1 MTVPRSQMVRKR
13 PQPSPASPPK
23 EPVSP
28 ALETGLGPVMSSDHW
43 DITNVTQ
50 AKAGKVTLRQAR
62 PRPAGTFPL
71 SREQAQ
77 AGMVTVHTG
86 ELTICFTTVLEY
98 RFGVCHPPTWE
109 AQRIRAPGL
118 PPSRGRP
125 WFSLPGEP
133 PAQASFQG
141 PRTASPQGRGRSQG
155 RRLRGT
161 ARPGSHAFSL
171 VLPGVFVCSPLGLSL
186 AFSED
191 TNPCPL
197 TPLDHTASIL
207 GGFSVHTQP
216 PSALSPQ
223 LPTRLPLPQ
232 AAQLQGSLLW
242 EPPVPAVAHRPLYP
256 VLCPKTISQPLA
268 LHPPAS
274 PDPGPWL

>member
-1 MTVPRSQMVRKR
+1 MVRKR

-62 PRPAGTFPL
+62 PCPAGTFPP

-155 RRLRGT
+155 LRLRGT
-161 ARPGSHAFSL
+161 AHPGSHAFSL

-191 TNPCPL
+191 TSPCPL
-197 TPLDHTASIL
+197 TPLDHTVSIL

-223 LPTRLPLPQ
+223 LPTRPPLPQ